1 MRASLSQRE
10 DERRAHWYIITI
22 FVMLWRGIRFPLRD
36 GKEEGSGSRN
46 QTEDAKIPALRE
58 SAVRDSIYML
68 QGQNRY

>member
-10 DERRAHWYIITI
+10 DERAHWYIITI

-46 QTEDAKIPALRE
+46 RTEDAKIAALRE
-58 SAVRDSIYML
+58 SAVRDSIYMFML
-68 QGQNRY
+68 QGHG